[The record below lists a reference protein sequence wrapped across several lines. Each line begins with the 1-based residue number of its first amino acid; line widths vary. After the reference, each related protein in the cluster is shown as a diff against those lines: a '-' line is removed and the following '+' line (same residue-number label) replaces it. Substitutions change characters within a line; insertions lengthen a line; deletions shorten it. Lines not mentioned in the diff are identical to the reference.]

1 MLLDGVRFT
10 ASNRRSLMGDNGT
23 TSLLI
28 LQDREMNL
36 ERIERSLESL
46 PRERESIQKKIAAF
60 DSEIE
65 EGKQRIKS
73 AMSML
78 RCVTAGVVTG
88 RLAQP

>member
-10 ASNRRSLMGDNGT
+10 ASNQNSLMGDNGI

-46 PRERESIQKKIAAF
+46 PRERESIQKNIAAF

-65 EGKQRIKS
+65 EG
-73 AMSML
+73 
-78 RCVTAGVVTG
+78 
-88 RLAQP
+88 